1 VVAVVS
7 AGIGSAGA
15 AAGRR
20 RAAARFAGLALRFA
34 LGFALRFAARAGFA
48 LRVAIFFFAPLP
60 RDVRDFAAD
69 LAAFRRFLAMRAPF
83 R

>member
-1 VVAVVS
+1 
-7 AGIGSAGA
+7 
-15 AAGRR
+15 
-20 RAAARFAGLALRFA
+20 LALRFA